1 MTHDAKLD
9 FYIYIQIDRQIDRQ
23 MTYKFELFLVI

>member
-9 FYIYIQIDRQIDRQ
+9 FYIYIDRQIDRQIDNYPSSINQ
-23 MTYKFELFLVI
+23 FY